1 MSNTNA
7 IKAIVILRL
16 IKHFK
21 KKKKKMHTKMQERDH
36 EGGKKNN
43 AQTNRQFTSI
53 AKKQNNV
60 PNID

>member
-1 MSNTNA
+1 
-7 IKAIVILRL
+7 
-16 IKHFK
+16 
-21 KKKKKMHTKMQERDH
+21 MHTKMQERDH